1 MRAILLAGGLGTRLK
16 PLTNDTP
23 KCLMKIGKKPL
34 LEIWLDI
41 LTDSGIESFLI
52 NTHYLHKQ
60 VEEFVDKSKY
70 KNKIILVHEPNLLG
84 TAGTLIKNSSFF
96 NGDAGMLIHAD
107 NYSMENIRLFMSAHR
122 NRPKGCLMTMMLFH
136 TNNPKECGVVE
147 LDSNGIVVE
156 FYEKVESPPSS
167 LASGAIYILSS
178 EIINKINN
186 DYIAMNDFSTEIVPN
201 FMGKI
206 FAFET
211 KKTFIDIGTVENYYF
226 ANSLCNE

>member
-1 MRAILLAGGLGTRLK
+1 
-16 PLTNDTP
+16 
-23 KCLMKIGKKPL
+23 
-34 LEIWLDI
+34 
-41 LTDSGIESFLI
+41 
-52 NTHYLHKQ
+52 
-60 VEEFVDKSKY
+60 
-70 KNKIILVHEPNLLG
+70 VHEPNLLG